1 MDFFIFN
8 LSIVTALVVYGFL
21 HLYNKSIHKHN
32 TYFFLGALLLSL
44 TLIFIEIPV
53 LSLWIN
59 NGHLSL
65 GLFMLVM
72 FAGVFKKSW
81 IVYKKILLVRGDLA
95 ILGFIFLI
103 PHGIDRLSL
112 ALNGYQS
119 TGLVAAIIMLPLTI
133 SSFIIIRKKI
143 RPDRWKKLHKLA
155 YIAYLMIYIHIGFEK
170 FLNPLNFYIKINEA
184 SLLFHLLFVIYF
196 VLLFNK
202 VAMKRK
208 R

>member
-1 MDFFIFN
+1 MDFFISN

-21 HLYNKSIHKHN
+21 HFYNKPIHNHN
-32 TYFFLGALLLSL
+32 AYFFLGGLLLSL
-44 TLIFIEIPV
+44 TLIFIEIPI
-53 LSLWIN
+53 LSLWIS

-72 FAGVFKKSW
+72 FAGVFRKRW

-103 PHGIDRLSL
+103 PHGIERLSL

-119 TGLVAAIIMLPLTI
+119 TGLVAAIVMLPLTI
-133 SSFIIIRKKI
+133 SSFMIIRKRI

-155 YIAYLMIYIHIGFEK
+155 YLAYLMIYIHIGFEI
-170 FLNPLNFYIKINEA
+170 FLNPLNFYIKINEQ
-184 SLLFHLLFVIYF
+184 SLLFHLLFVIYL
-196 VLLFNK
+196 VLIVNK
-202 VAMKRK
+202 VLIHRK